1 MKKLFT
7 LTLLAVL
14 VSLGANAQGLRK
26 TWDFRNGFSQ
36 KTVNA
41 LKVDQEEFGNDK
53 YWRNYES
60 DASKAD
66 EQHFWN
72 ASKDVKNADGYACTH
87 NGGVEKVI
95 EELDGL
101 KIGASAAKKF
111 VITYAGAQ
119 APNEFESEG
128 GPAIGEMIPHG
139 QSYIWL
145 NGKKE
150 TISFSA
156 EVNQTI
162 KIAIESHAVNKSKL
176 GEARGISLSASNG
189 TLTPK
194 FEGNPVPTYYTEYEW
209 DLTGDAGAVADLT
222 IQTTNGCH
230 IYYIIVGEGD
240 DPNAN
245 KTKVAYLTEGNDGT
259 AEAAYQA
266 LAANDMLNVSV
277 TDLTEKMARSHE
289 FWSKFDAIVIGPS
302 VNTSAGEVKDLISFY
317 PILNLNAKLYDV
329 WGYGTA
335 TTVTEPIAVI
345 NNLKSNLFTGFEAG
359 TDYLSED
366 EINFFQLSDA
376 SYTGVTLGD
385 FFVGDEIVASDIS
398 NSQVAAI
405 HTHNLYH
412 NAYIFMPAE
421 AAISTPKL
429 LTNAIDA
436 LKSSKSEITKTSA
449 PKITLEYKNLNT
461 NILMAMAASNLPK
474 PHIYYTLD
482 GSEPTVASTE
492 YTEMLNVK
500 APCTVKA
507 VAIAEGYLLSEVATK
522 EVEIF
527 SQPASPVIAQINESG
542 ATSVTLTCETEGVDI
557 WYNYQES
564 NDTAL
569 SMKYTEPFV
578 LKAPTTVTAFSVAA
592 GQVFSE
598 LATKRVVVKDAV
610 VRRDV
615 IGHFDANTDEWG
627 VNASGGTGS
636 TVYHFSWGKNAASI
650 YDTTQDPIAT
660 NVDPETGDE
669 TPVYPEKPYEFWVPS
684 EESEWELKSKGQVL
698 IYQTL
703 SAGLDVGNDAGY
715 NPETSGDIIDYAPI
729 TKQDIQFG
737 GKVSGEPLT
746 AAIQSRKKFQG
757 PFNLVTY
764 VGTASGNEARMV
776 LQVSPDSVTW
786 SNVGDAMVTSAVK
799 RLWKGYE
806 RNYEG
811 TDEVYV
817 RIIQESGSTGAQIYD
832 IYVLNTGETST
843 ALKAQFDEEY
853 ATAGIE
859 AIDNKKAKVT
869 KGIYNLNG
877 IRQSSLKRGLN
888 IIVKDDSSVEKVL
901 VK

>member
-41 LKVDQEEFGNDK
+41 LKADQEEFGDSK

-60 DASKAD
+60 DAAKAD
-66 EQHFWN
+66 SKHFWN
-72 ASKDVKNADGYACTH
+72 ASADFKNADKMACTH

-95 EELDGL
+95 EELEGL
-101 KIGASAAKKF
+101 RFTSSTAAKKV
-111 VITYAGAQ
+111 VISYDESQSENADS
-119 APNEFESEG
+119 PNGLYPYGKS
-128 GPAIGEMIPHG
+128 H
-139 QSYIWL
+139 IWI
-145 NGKKE
+145 NGKNE
-150 TISFSA
+150 TIEFQA
-156 EVNQTI
+156 NCGQQI
-162 KIAIESHAVNKSKL
+162 RIGIESHKNT
-176 GEARGISLSASNG
+176 EARGISLTTSAG
-189 TLTPK
+189 ELTLESGEVTPK
-194 FEGNPVPTYYTEYEW
+194 FFNECVWT
-209 DLTGDAGAVADLT
+209 LSGDASEVATLN
-222 IQTTNGCH
+222 IKTTNGCH

-542 ATSVTLTCETEGVDI
+542 ATSVTLTCETEDVDI